1 MIDVQSPDQANQLT
15 KLSIP
20 PARSIM
26 PRSFIKMVFDAWK
39 MLTMAEL
46 AVEDGIISGYAMFT
60 VTRSTA
66 AQPPAIMDTAVDE

>member
-1 MIDVQSPDQANQLT
+1 
-15 KLSIP
+15 
-20 PARSIM
+20 M

-46 AVEDGIISGYAMFT
+46 AMEDGIISGYGMFT
-60 VTRSTA
+60 VSVTRSTA